1 MTHAYEDDI
10 RERAYKLWEEA
21 GKLEGRMDEL
31 WYESERQLKAE
42 QVKHE
47 LKTLDTL

>member
-10 RERAYKLWEEA
+10 RARAYKLWEEA
-21 GKLEGRMDEL
+21 GKPEGRMDEF
-31 WYESERQLKAE
+31 WYEAERQIKAE

-47 LKTLDTL
+47 LKTPDTL